1 MDKNLI
7 KSIFKIGIIVLF
19 IFDANFSQKKINFSG
34 VSDSNSKEGKKM
46 KKTESEWKRALTP
59 EEYYILREKGTER
72 AFTGKYDKHF
82 EAGVYACAGCG
93 TDLFESGTKYDS
105 GCGWPS
111 FFEQLSPDSI
121 KTEVDNS
128 LGMTR
133 IEIMCAKC
141 DAHLG
146 HVFDDGPQ
154 PSGKRYC
161 VNSLSINYEE
171 FE

>member
-1 MDKNLI
+1 MKKIIKTDEEWKNL
-7 KSIFKIGIIVLF
+7 L
-19 IFDANFSQKKINFSG
+19 
-34 VSDSNSKEGKKM
+34 
-46 KKTESEWKRALTP
+46 TEK
-59 EEYYILREKGTER
+59 EYYITRQKGTEPP
-72 AFTGKYDKHF
+72 FSGKNF
-82 EAGVYACAGCG
+82 EIINGGIFKCKCCENE
-93 TDLFESGTKYDS
+93 LFNSSTKYES

-146 HVFDDGPQ
+146 HVFPDGPQ
-154 PSGKRYC
+154 PTGLRYC
-161 VNSLSINYEE
+161 INSVSLDLKPDEE
-171 FE
+171 VED

>member
-1 MDKNLI
+1 MNKVI
-7 KSIFKIGIIVLF
+7 KSDLEW
-19 IFDANFSQKKINFSG
+19 KKIL
-34 VSDSNSKEGKKM
+34 
-46 KKTESEWKRALTP
+46 SE
-59 EEYYILREKGTER
+59 EEYYVTRQKGTEP
-72 AFTGKYDKHF
+72 AFSGKAFDISKD
-82 EAGVYACAGCG
+82 GVFKCRCCG
-93 TDLFESGTKYDS
+93 AKLFERTSKYES

>member
-1 MDKNLI
+1 MKKITKTDEEWKNL
-7 KSIFKIGIIVLF
+7 
-19 IFDANFSQKKINFSG
+19 
-34 VSDSNSKEGKKM
+34 
-46 KKTESEWKRALTP
+46 LTDK
-59 EEYYILREKGTER
+59 EYYITREKGTEPP
-72 AFTGKYDKHF
+72 FSGKNF
-82 EAGVYACAGCG
+82 EIINGGIFKCKCCNNE
-93 TDLFESGTKYDS
+93 LFNSSTKYES

-121 KTEVDNS
+121 KTEIDNS
-128 LGMTR
+128 HGMTR

-154 PSGKRYC
+154 PTGKRYC